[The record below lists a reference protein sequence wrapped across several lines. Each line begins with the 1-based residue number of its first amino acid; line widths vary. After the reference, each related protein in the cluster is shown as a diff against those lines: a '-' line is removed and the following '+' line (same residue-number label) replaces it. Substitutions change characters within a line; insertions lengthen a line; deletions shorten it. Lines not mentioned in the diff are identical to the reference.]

1 MLTQLGRCRA
11 RCAAQGGD
19 GGGPYLKASAT
30 CKHFIGNDLEGW
42 QGVTR
47 HNFDANISAADM
59 RDTFMPPFEAC
70 VQRARAGSVMCSYN
84 RRALGVGVGV
94 GTVARGCSACLRPAS
109 LQAALAAPAVKAGR
123 SGGRGSG
130 ARPLR
135 CAGCL

>member
-1 MLTQLGRCRA
+1 MLPARLRKLSSRCCCRPA
-11 RCAAQGGD
+11 LQGGD
-19 GGGPYLKASAT
+19 GSDPYLKASAT

-84 RRALGVGVGV
+84 RRESWQALGRTPAG
-94 GTVARGCSACLRPAS
+94 RGWGWW
-109 LQAALAAPAVKAGR
+109 APAMSSQHVCTI
-123 SGGRGSG
+123 S
-130 ARPLR
+130 L
-135 CAGCL
+135 

>member
-1 MLTQLGRCRA
+1 M
-11 RCAAQGGD
+11 QGGD
-19 GGGPYLKASAT
+19 GSSTYLKASAT

-84 RRALGVGVGV
+84 RGAPLEGGGAAGVGLV
-94 GTVARGCSACLRPAS
+94 CSLLGFLEDQPACAFL
-109 LQAALAAPAVKAGR
+109 L
-123 SGGRGSG
+123 
-130 ARPLR
+130 
-135 CAGCL
+135 